1 MYDNP
6 QAYPQMFPWLFP
18 YGFGGIGQKCQ
29 FAKISETTQK
39 KKLLMYHDK
48 CFQTDFYFLMIA
60 FNHEQFK
67 AGVTGS
73 FLLAKRKMWPDISN
87 CLKSLNHD
95 ILKNIS
101 DKLSNGKHF
110 LPATPEEKNCF
121 QLLHDLDH
129 VGGFVK
135 GSITSIKYAE

>member
-1 MYDNP
+1 L
-6 QAYPQMFPWLFP
+6 AFS
-18 YGFGGIGQKCQ
+18 YGFGGIGQKCH

-48 CFQTDFYFLMIA
+48 CFQTDFYFPMIA
-60 FNHEQFK
+60 FNHEQLK

-87 CLKSLNHD
+87 HLKSLNHD

-101 DKLSNGKHF
+101 DKL
-110 LPATPEEKNCF
+110 
-121 QLLHDLDH
+121 
-129 VGGFVK
+129 
-135 GSITSIKYAE
+135 